1 MLLVYLC
8 FSSGVY
14 LYFRILMYVKRHEQ
28 FQIGCG
34 AILNKNILLSLIA
47 NLDIHR
53 VVICQTPEIKSQVI
67 KKFFLQ

>member
-14 LYFRILMYVKRHEQ
+14 LYFRIFMYVKRHEQ

-34 AILNKNILLSLIA
+34 AILNKKYIIKPHCQVSLNSKIA
-47 NLDIHR
+47 LFKCN
-53 VVICQTPEIKSQVI
+53 EM
-67 KKFFLQ
+67 